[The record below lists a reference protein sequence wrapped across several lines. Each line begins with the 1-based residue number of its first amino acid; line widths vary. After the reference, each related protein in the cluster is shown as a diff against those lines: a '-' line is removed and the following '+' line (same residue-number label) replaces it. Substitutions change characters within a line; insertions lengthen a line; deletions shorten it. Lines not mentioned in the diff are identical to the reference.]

1 MTRPAGKGQK
11 KKNDYIYR
19 NISTMHKTILQL
31 FFFLSLISSFFSCN
45 SSLKTVSNLDKKMV
59 QKALIRPQNL
69 KEGDTVIIIA
79 PAGTV
84 KEKYVNKGVTLL
96 KSWGLEVKLAKNLY
110 KKDFTFAGTDAERL
124 EDLQNAFDAPNAKA
138 IWCARG
144 GYGAVRIIDGVD
156 WSGFEK
162 KPKWVIGFSD
172 ITVLHNALHNRGF
185 ESMHALMPISLSTD
199 RPIRRAK
206 PIDSLKDGLFGNT
219 LSYEITAS
227 KYNKKGTSQGQIVG
241 GNLAIVYSL
250 LESNLSLDCTDKI
263 IFIEEVGEYH
273 YAVDRMLISLRR
285 AGYFEKCK
293 GLIIGGMS
301 MKQDDPDFGKTVEEI
316 VLDACKDYDFPI
328 VFDFPAGHI
337 VDNRMVILGRDVTI
351 STDEKTAKIVF
362 LD

>member
-1 MTRPAGKGQK
+1 M
-11 KKNDYIYR
+11 Y
-19 NISTMHKTILQL
+19 KTVLQL
-31 FFFLSLISSFFSCN
+31 FLFLSLSSSLFSCN
-45 SSLKTVSNLDKKMV
+45 SSRKIVSNPNKTMTN
-59 QKALIRPQNL
+59 KALTRPQNL

-84 KEKYVNKGVTLL
+84 KEKYVNKGVALL
-96 KSWGLEVKLAKNLY
+96 ESWGLQVKLSKNLY
-110 KKDFTFAGTDAERL
+110 KKDFTYAGTDAERL
-124 EDLQNAFDAPNAKA
+124 EDLQNALDDPCAKA

-156 WSGFEK
+156 WSDFEK

-199 RPIRRAK
+199 RPVRRAK
-206 PIDSLKDGLFGNT
+206 PIASLKDGLFGNT
-219 LSYEITAS
+219 LNYEIKAS
-227 KYNKKGTSQGQIVG
+227 KYNKNGTAQGQVVG
-241 GNLAIVYSL
+241 GNLAIIYSL
-250 LESNLSLDCTDKI
+250 LQSNLSIDCTDKI
-263 IFIEEVGEYH
+263 IFLEEVGEYH

-316 VLDACKDYDFPI
+316 VLDACKGYDFPI
-328 VFDFPAGHI
+328 IFDFPAGHI
-337 VDNRMVILGRDVTI
+337 VDNRMVILGRKATI
-351 STDEKTAKIVF
+351 SSDEKTATVLFI
-362 LD
+362 DE